1 MTTNLNT
8 VQAIYSAFG
17 QGDVPGIMRH
27 LADDIRWEDGAADHG
42 IPWLV
47 PGTGHDHVLS
57 FLAIV
62 GGWTFDRF
70 DIQGVGQVGDAVI
83 GLLDV
88 AATLPGGGRFDNLEI
103 HVWRFGPDGKV
114 ASFNHVLDTHQHLLA
129 ARAATASV

>member
-1 MTTNLNT
+1 MSSNVET
-8 VQAIYSAFG
+8 VHAIYAAFG
-17 QGDVPGIMRH
+17 QGDVPGILAH
-27 LADDIRWEDGAADHG
+27 LADDVRWEAGAADHG

-47 PGTGHDHVLS
+47 PGQGTDHVLG
-57 FLAIV
+57 FLSIV

-70 DIQGVGQVGDAVI
+70 DIQGVGPVGDTVI

-114 ASFNHVLDTHQHLLA
+114 VSFNHVLDTVQHLAA
-129 ARAATASV
+129 ARAGAAAV